1 MYNLVQSFLIEIN
14 TFMFSH
20 FTDGKT
26 GTETVSTVLEVPA
39 SKRDEEASAGR
50 GPPHRW
56 EPVPAPGPRIRQG
69 APALARRR
77 RPASGLSFKEQET
90 QLRASERLPRGR
102 EAPADAKGPKHEA
115 GEHVPRPF
123 PAQVRFGL
131 FWGQQTVRSRPVLEW
146 CLCGQRAPRSSVRN
160 RRRSTR

>member
-1 MYNLVQSFLIEIN
+1 M
-14 TFMFSH
+14 
-20 FTDGKT
+20 GKQARRQRALCSRSQR
-26 GTETVSTVLEVPA
+26 VSGMR
-39 SKRDEEASAGR
+39 KR
-50 GPPHRW
+50 
-56 EPVPAPGPRIRQG
+56 VQG
-69 APALARRR
+69 AAPPIGGSLCPLPVRGSGREPLPWPGGGVLPAASPLRSGRR
-77 RPASGLSFKEQET
+77 SCGET